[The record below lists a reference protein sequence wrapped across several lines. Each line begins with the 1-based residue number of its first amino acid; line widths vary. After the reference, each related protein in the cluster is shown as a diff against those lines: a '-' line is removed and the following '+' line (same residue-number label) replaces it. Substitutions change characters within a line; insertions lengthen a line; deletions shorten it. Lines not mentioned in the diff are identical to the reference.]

1 MKFDIVTSH
10 MYVQH
15 WIVTAESKDTAEKV
29 FTENGIEW
37 SKEQR
42 KYVLKKKN
50 PLIEE
55 DIVAIPDAELR
66 VIAPVPGQ
74 TGPEFTN
81 LGGSVS
87 NGSDRG
93 SNHD

>member
-66 VIAPVPGQ
+66 VSKQ
-74 TGPEFTN
+74 
-81 LGGSVS
+81 
-87 NGSDRG
+87 RK
-93 SNHD
+93 